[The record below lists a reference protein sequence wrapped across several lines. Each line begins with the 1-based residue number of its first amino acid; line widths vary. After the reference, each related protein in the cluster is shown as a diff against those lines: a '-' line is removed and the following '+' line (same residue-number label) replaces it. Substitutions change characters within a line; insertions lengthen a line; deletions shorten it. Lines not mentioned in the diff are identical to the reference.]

1 LKSILSFKDEAVKT
15 EVSTIAERFRPHC
28 FGQLLK
34 TYVDHKCVAA
44 INVFQFLQST
54 KTFVSELISKWDSNH
69 CIFSGQS
76 FLLG

>member
-1 LKSILSFKDEAVKT
+1 LKSILSFKDETVKT
-15 EVSTIAERFRPHC
+15 EVSTIAERFGPLC

-44 INVFQFLQST
+44 INVFLQST

-69 CIFSGQS
+69 CIFLGQS